1 MQVRLSQPPT
11 STPGFAA
18 RDRYRVL
25 PPWWCVALLAALVP
39 CGFGQQP
46 DSQRPSN
53 QAEPKPSPLLEPG
66 NGGRIPDS
74 NDMARMREQQ
84 LKRASFAAANAE
96 RKRQLDADS
105 LALLRF
111 ATELNEDVEKDNHR
125 LSSELLQKIE
135 QIERLAHNVQVK
147 MKITMSAAN

>member
-1 MQVRLSQPPT
+1 
-11 STPGFAA
+11 
-18 RDRYRVL
+18 
-25 PPWWCVALLAALVP
+25 
-39 CGFGQQP
+39 
-46 DSQRPSN
+46 
-53 QAEPKPSPLLEPG
+53 
-66 NGGRIPDS
+66 
-74 NDMARMREQQ
+74 MREQQ